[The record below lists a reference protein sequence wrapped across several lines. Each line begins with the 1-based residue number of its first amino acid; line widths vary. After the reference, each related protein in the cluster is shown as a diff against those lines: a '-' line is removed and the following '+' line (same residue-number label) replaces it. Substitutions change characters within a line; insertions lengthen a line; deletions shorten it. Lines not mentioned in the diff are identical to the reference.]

1 MMKRVSVRSV
11 RTQTEAEDTDR
22 GRGHRP
28 RQRTQ
33 DRGNRAQTKEED
45 AQTDKSGNTDLG

>member
-11 RTQTEAEDTDR
+11 RTQTEAEDT
-22 GRGHRP
+22 RP

-45 AQTDKSGNTDLG
+45 AQTDKAGTQTWDRI